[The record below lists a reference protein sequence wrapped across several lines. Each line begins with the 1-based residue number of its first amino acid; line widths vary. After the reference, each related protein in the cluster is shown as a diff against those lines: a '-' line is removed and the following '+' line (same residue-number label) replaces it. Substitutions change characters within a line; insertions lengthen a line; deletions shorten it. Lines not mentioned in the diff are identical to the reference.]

1 MAAIHVFTVCCSE
14 ISRNND
20 LLSELRTFRNFLD
33 SLAPQEWQDQRDS
46 SKREA
51 NPDNHSTA
59 SVMSAENREEEKEEG
74 GKAEASLEELFF
86 TDPAQLVS
94 IFTELEEQ
102 NLSLIQNSQ
111 ETEIT
116 LEDMKQ
122 NRQMVEQRTL
132 GRRGGGEQGEG

>member
-1 MAAIHVFTVCCSE
+1 MIICDCNRQFIVFVVHCSE

-33 SLAPQEWQDQRDS
+33 SLAPQEWQDQQDS
-46 SKREA
+46 KQEEKT
-51 NPDNHSTA
+51 DDHSTA
-59 SVMSAENREEEKEEG
+59 SVMSAENREEEEDRG
-74 GKAEASLEELFF
+74 RKAEALSEELYF
-86 TDPAQLVS
+86 TDPAQLTT

-116 LEDMKQ
+116 LEEMKQ
-122 NRQMVEQRTL
+122 NKQMVEQRML
-132 GRRGGGEQGEG
+132 GR